1 MRRELRDLLPR
12 GSLALR
18 PKRSGSVVGLVG
30 QVSGGERGAG
40 GYKGWLG
47 GLSSWVGRGGVRFW

>member
-30 QVSGGERGAG
+30 QVSGGERGVEFVFGEESADHVQDEG
-40 GYKGWLG
+40 E
-47 GLSSWVGRGGVRFW
+47 